1 MKLKYNRDTELE
13 IVGIGIFEP
22 GQTMSIEN
30 DDQAY
35 KYIKTGYFD
44 LIKEKEIKKRKIYDK
59 TISKG
64 SDLK

>member
-1 MKLKYNRDTELE
+1 MLLKYNRDSRLE
-13 IVGIGIFEP
+13 IVGLGIFDP

-44 LIKEKEIKKRKIYDK
+44 LVKEKVNIKK
-59 TISKG
+59 SKKSKKKG
-64 SDLK
+64 DD

>member
-1 MKLKYNRDTELE
+1 MKLKYNRDSRLE
-13 IVGIGIFEP
+13 IVGLGIFDP

-44 LIKEKEIKKRKIYDK
+44 LVKEKVNIKK
-59 TISKG
+59 SKKSKKKG
-64 SDLK
+64 DD

>member
-1 MKLKYNRDTELE
+1 MLLKYNRDSRLE
-13 IVGIGIFEP
+13 IVGLGIFDP
-22 GQTMSIEN
+22 GQTVQIEN

-44 LIKEKEIKKRKIYDK
+44 LVKEKEIKKRKIYDK